1 MRCAPWH
8 RICSTPMTEP
18 ADSGAPDNR
27 VRVLMVCT
35 GNIGRSPMMERI
47 MKRSLEGRGVAPVFD
62 VTSAGTWGQQGH
74 EMEPGALLALTEL
87 GIDASGFS
95 ASPLTDDAVASAD
108 LVLVATREHR
118 SEVVNLVP
126 SAVRRTFTVHE
137 LARIAGSAPPRD
149 ASGTAGTASTDGV
162 TPEQVRDAVAWA
174 AQVRGA
180 VPRPEAEDADDLG
193 DPLGAPDEVYRER
206 ARAIAA
212 SVERIVPYLLGTSQA
227 G

>member
-1 MRCAPWH
+1 
-8 RICSTPMTEP
+8 MTERP
-18 ADSGAPDNR
+18 DPGATDNGGTDNT

-47 MKRSLEGRGVAPVFD
+47 MQRTLESRGVATMFD

-87 GIDASGFS
+87 GIDTGGFAS
-95 ASPLTDDAVASAD
+95 SPLTDDAVASAD

-118 SEVVNLVP
+118 SEVVNVVP
-126 SAVRRTFTVHE
+126 SAVRRTFTLHE

-149 ASGTAGTASTDGV
+149 ASGGAGADGISA
-162 TPEQVRDAVAWA
+162 EQVREAVAWA
-174 AQVRGA
+174 GQVRGA
-180 VPRPEAEDADDLG
+180 VPRPEVEDADDLA
-193 DPLGAPDEVYRER
+193 DPLGAPDAVYRER
-206 ARAIAA
+206 ARAIVV
-212 SVERIVPYLLGTSQA
+212 SVERIVPYLLGSRQA